1 MESGKLPILRIRVV
15 KFLIQSAHDLE
26 VAPIVKYS
34 ALSLF
39 ADRFYRSLSGFTT
52 CSNDSRY
59 WLLQPI
65 TESNLQLF
73 ALASLWISSKLHT
86 SHPLSIKL
94 LKSFGDKMIKEQ
106 HFMTRD
112 LLDAE
117 VLFMQILK
125 FEIGTANITF
135 IFLEELLIQL
145 KKVAKVGELVNWEA
159 CMDVMDLL
167 YEKEETSVFYSS
179 PYSLAAAILVASYLI
194 TVPVQE
200 WEFPVIP
207 WVCNTIQRRRYCTS
221 SQRHSTSR
229 FRD

>member
-1 MESGKLPILRIRVV
+1 MISKWLRSSNTLRCRFSLIDSTHR
-15 KFLIQSAHDLE
+15 FL
-26 VAPIVKYS
+26 VAICIK
-34 ALSLF
+34 
-39 ADRFYRSLSGFTT
+39 RIT
-52 CSNDSRY
+52 SRNASRN

-73 ALASLWISSKLHT
+73 ALVSLWISSKLHT
-86 SHPLSIKL
+86 SHPLSVKL

-117 VLFMQILK
+117 VIFMQILK

-135 IFLEELLIQL
+135 VFLEELLIQF
-145 KKVAKVGELVNWEA
+145 KEVAKVGELVNWEA

-167 YEKEETSVFYSS
+167 YEKEETSVSYSS
-179 PYSLAAAILVASYLI
+179 PRSLAAAILVASYLI

-207 WVCNTIQRRRYCTS
+207 WVQFVMPFIEEDIVEQV
-221 SQRHSTSR
+221 
-229 FRD
+229 RDILLQVLETETDC

>member
-1 MESGKLPILRIRVV
+1 MISKWLRSSNTLRCHFSLIDSTHR
-15 KFLIQSAHDLE
+15 FL
-26 VAPIVKYS
+26 VAICIKRITS
-34 ALSLF
+34 
-39 ADRFYRSLSGFTT
+39 
-52 CSNDSRY
+52 SNASRN

-73 ALASLWISSKLHT
+73 ALVSLWISSKLHT

-117 VLFMQILK
+117 VIFMQILK

-135 IFLEELLIQL
+135 VFLEELLIQF
-145 KKVAKVGELVNWEA
+145 KEVAKVGELVNWEA

-167 YEKEETSVFYSS
+167 YEKEETSVSYSS
-179 PYSLAAAILVASYLI
+179 PCSLAAAILVASYLI

-200 WEFPVIP
+200 WEFPVLP
-207 WVCNTIQRRRYCTS
+207 WVQFVMPFIEEDIVEQIRGILLHVLETDTDC
-221 SQRHSTSR
+221 
-229 FRD
+229 